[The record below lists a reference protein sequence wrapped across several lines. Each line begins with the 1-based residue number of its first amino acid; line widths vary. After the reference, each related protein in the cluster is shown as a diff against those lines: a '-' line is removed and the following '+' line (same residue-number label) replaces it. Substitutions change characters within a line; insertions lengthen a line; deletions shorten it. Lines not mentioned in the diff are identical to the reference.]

1 MNKLKAGVQKLNKW
15 GDGMFEEKE
24 GKANVEG
31 FDGGERR
38 GRVKN
43 SNSKAYIR
51 TSN

>member
-31 FDGGERR
+31 FDGGGEE
-38 GRVKN
+38 G
-43 SNSKAYIR
+43 AC
-51 TSN
+51 